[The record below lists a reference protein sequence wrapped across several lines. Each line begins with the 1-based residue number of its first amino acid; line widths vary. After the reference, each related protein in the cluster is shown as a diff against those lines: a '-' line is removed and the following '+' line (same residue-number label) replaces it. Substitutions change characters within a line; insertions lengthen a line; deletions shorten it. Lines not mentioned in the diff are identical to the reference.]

1 MRGVRRMLAGVV
13 VVVAA
18 VVVFV
23 VLSSGGDGD
32 GARDRS
38 DPPPRDALR
47 LGSRT
52 IAFVCARRICVWE
65 AAKRAPRPLT
75 ERSGLGDA
83 SPVWSPDGSRI
94 AFVHRRAAAGAGSGS
109 GSGRAAD
116 GRAGDGRAADGRADL
131 YVMRADGSSRTR
143 VATGLALSPLVL
155 YGPPFAWSPN
165 GSQLAVSLRVPAPR
179 RPPGPRT
186 KRELFDA
193 AITGP
198 ASDLHLVD
206 LATRRTRRLTRSAGF
221 DGLPVWSG
229 ARVVYARLRRDDPQF
244 RSDVRVID
252 AVTGGDRLLRHAAS
266 TVNLLVASPDAR
278 RVAVA
283 IGRANGPGVTAL
295 DIDGAGTQTLVQRCC
310 ASGVAWAPDERR
322 LAVSGLDGPRM
333 FMAEPGSERLRPTA
347 SGLPCLSPDWSRDG
361 ESVICHRPYEGARAG
376 ESDLV
381 LVDPATG
388 AVKRLTDTGT
398 ASDARWRPAG
408 REI

>member
-13 VVVAA
+13 LVVVAA
-18 VVVFV
+18 VVAFV
-23 VLSSGGDGD
+23 VLSSGDDGE
-32 GARDRS
+32 GARDAL

-65 AAKRAPRPLT
+65 GSAA
-75 ERSGLGDA
+75 
-83 SPVWSPDGSRI
+83 
-94 AFVHRRAAAGAGSGS
+94 RAASADRANRPRRRVAGVVAGRLAHRVRASSRG
-109 GSGRAAD
+109 GGRERRLRPCGED
-116 GRAGDGRAADGRADL
+116 ERADL
-131 YVMRADGSSRTR
+131 YVMRADGSARTR

-155 YGPPFAWSPN
+155 YGPPFAWSPD
-165 GSQLAVSLRVPAPR
+165 GTQLAVSLRVPAPR
-179 RPPGPRT
+179 RSPGPRT

-206 LATRRTRRLTRSAGF
+206 LATRRVQRLTRSAGF

-229 ARVVYARLRRDDPQF
+229 ARVVYARLRRNDPQF

-252 AVTGGDRLLRHAAS
+252 TVTGGDRLLQRAAS
-266 TVNLLVASPDAR
+266 TINLLVASPDAR

-310 ASGVAWAPDERR
+310 ASAIAWAPDERR

-333 FMAEPGSERLRPTA
+333 FFAEPSSKGLRPAA
-347 SGLPCLSPDWSRDG
+347 SGLPCLNPDWSRDG
-361 ESVICHRPYEGARAG
+361 GSVICHQPYEEARAG

-381 LVDPATG
+381 LVDPATD

-398 ASDARWRPAG
+398 ASDARWRPTG

>member
-1 MRGVRRMLAGVV
+1 MPGVRRMLAGVV
-13 VVVAA
+13 LVVVAA
-18 VVVFV
+18 VVAFV
-23 VLSSGGDGD
+23 VLSDGGDGGGGGND
-32 GARDRS
+32 LA
-38 DPPPRDALR
+38 PPSRDALR
-47 LGSRT
+47 LGART

-65 AAKRAPRPLT
+65 GSERAPRPLT
-75 ERSGLGDA
+75 ERTGLGDA

-94 AFVHRRAAAGAGSGS
+94 AFVHRRAAAGASA

-116 GRAGDGRAADGRADL
+116 ERADL
-131 YVMRADGSSRTR
+131 YVMRADGSARTR

-155 YGPPFAWSPN
+155 YGPPFAWSPD
-165 GSQLAVSLRVPAPR
+165 GTQLAVSLRVPAPR

-206 LATRRTRRLTRSAGF
+206 LATRRTQRLTRSPGF
-221 DGLPVWSG
+221 DGLPAWSG
-229 ARVVYARLRRDDPQF
+229 TRVVYARLRRNDPQF

-252 AVTGGDRLLRHAAS
+252 TVVGGDRLLQRAAS
-266 TVNLLVASPDAR
+266 TINLLVASPDAR

-295 DIDGAGTQTLVQRCC
+295 DIDGAGTRTLVQRCC
-310 ASGVAWAPDERR
+310 ASGIAWAPDERR

-333 FMAEPGSERLRPTA
+333 FFAEPRSRSSGLRPAA
-347 SGLPCLSPDWSRDG
+347 SGLACLNPDWSRDG
-361 ESVICHRPYEGARAG
+361 GSVICHRPYEEARAG

-381 LVDPATG
+381 LVDPATD

>member
-1 MRGVRRMLAGVV
+1 M
-13 VVVAA
+13 VA
-18 VVVFV
+18 FV
-23 VLSSGGDGD
+23 VLSGDGD
-32 GARDRS
+32 GARDRL

-65 AAKRAPRPLT
+65 GSTRAPRPLT
-75 ERSGLGDA
+75 ERTGLGDA

-94 AFVHRRAAAGAGSGS
+94 AFLHRRAAAGASAAAGSGL
-109 GSGRAAD
+109 AD
-116 GRAGDGRAADGRADL
+116 ERADL
-131 YVMRADGSSRTR
+131 YVMRADGSARTR

-155 YGPPFAWSPN
+155 YGPPFAWSPD
-165 GSQLAVSLRVPAPR
+165 GTQLAVSLRVPAPR
-179 RPPGPRT
+179 RLPGPRT

-206 LATRRTRRLTRSAGF
+206 LAARRTRRLTRSTGF

-229 ARVVYARLRRDDPQF
+229 SRVVYAQLRRNDPQF

-252 AVTGGDRLLRHAAS
+252 TVTGADRLLRRAAS

-283 IGRANGPGVTAL
+283 IGRANGPGVTTL

-310 ASGVAWAPDERR
+310 ASAIAWAPDERR

-333 FMAEPGSERLRPTA
+333 FFAEPGSKGLRPVA
-347 SGLPCLSPDWSRDG
+347 SGLLCLNPDWSRDG
-361 ESVICHRPYEGARAG
+361 GSVICHRPYEEARAG

-381 LVDPATG
+381 LVDPATD
-388 AVKRLTDTGT
+388 AIRRLTSTGA
-398 ASDARWRPAG
+398 ASDARWQPAG